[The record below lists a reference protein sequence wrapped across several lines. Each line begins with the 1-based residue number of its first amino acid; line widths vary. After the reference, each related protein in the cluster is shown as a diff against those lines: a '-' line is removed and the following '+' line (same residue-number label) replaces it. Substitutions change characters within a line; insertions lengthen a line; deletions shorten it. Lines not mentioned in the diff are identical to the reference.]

1 MGIDAKT
8 KSLIAIGASITAN
21 CQPCLKHLEAKA
33 RENGASDEEISEAI
47 EVGISV
53 RSGAAS
59 QMDKFA
65 FSFCKKRPSMCGSP
79 ASGKCS
85 C

>member
-8 KSLIAIGASITAN
+8 KSLIAVGASITAN

-33 RENGASDEEISEAI
+33 REAGASDEEIAEAI
-47 EVGISV
+47 EVAKTV

-65 FSFCKKRPSMCGSP
+65 SSFCKMGPSMCGSP